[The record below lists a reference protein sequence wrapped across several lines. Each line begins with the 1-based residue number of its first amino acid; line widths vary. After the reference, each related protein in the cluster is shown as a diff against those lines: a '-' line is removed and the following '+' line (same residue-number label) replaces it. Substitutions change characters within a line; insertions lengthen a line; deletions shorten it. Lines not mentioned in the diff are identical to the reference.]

1 MKKSILCIRLLFGS
15 LYGYD
20 ENSTNGVNQTI
31 GSTEQIPVEVVEV
44 IDGDTIKVKYNGN
57 TEKVRY
63 LLIDTPETNHDPLK
77 KQPFGEEATQRNKK
91 LLSSGDATIEFDVG
105 NRIDD
110 YGRLLAYI
118 YVDGESIQ
126 EKLLEEGLA
135 RVAYIFSPN
144 TKYLNNFE
152 EASEITKEKN
162 TGIWERK
169 DYVTDR
175 GFDASVI
182 TSNTTEQEIETSRKC
197 NIKGNINRQGK
208 KIYHIPSGK
217 YYVKTNPEEWFC
229 TEQEAIKAGFKKS
242 GE

>member
-1 MKKSILCIRLLFGS
+1 
-15 LYGYD
+15 
-20 ENSTNGVNQTI
+20 
-31 GSTEQIPVEVVEV
+31 
-44 IDGDTIKVKYNGN
+44 
-57 TEKVRY
+57 

-77 KQPFGEEATQRNKK
+77 KQPFGEEATQRNKE
-91 LLSSGDATIEFDVG
+91 LLSSGDVTIEFDVG

-135 RVAYIFSPN
+135 RVAYIFSTPN
-144 TKYLNNFE
+144 TKYLNNSE
-152 EASEITKEKN
+152 EASEIAKEKN

>member
-1 MKKSILCIRLLFGS
+1 M
-15 LYGYD
+15 
-20 ENSTNGVNQTI
+20 
-31 GSTEQIPVEVVEV
+31 
-44 IDGDTIKVKYNGN
+44 
-57 TEKVRY
+57 
-63 LLIDTPETNHDPLK
+63 
-77 KQPFGEEATQRNKK
+77 
-91 LLSSGDATIEFDVG
+91 TIEFDVG

-169 DYVTDR
+169 D
-175 GFDASVI
+175 
-182 TSNTTEQEIETSRKC
+182 
-197 NIKGNINRQGK
+197 
-208 KIYHIPSGK
+208 
-217 YYVKTNPEEWFC
+217 
-229 TEQEAIKAGFKKS
+229 
-242 GE
+242 